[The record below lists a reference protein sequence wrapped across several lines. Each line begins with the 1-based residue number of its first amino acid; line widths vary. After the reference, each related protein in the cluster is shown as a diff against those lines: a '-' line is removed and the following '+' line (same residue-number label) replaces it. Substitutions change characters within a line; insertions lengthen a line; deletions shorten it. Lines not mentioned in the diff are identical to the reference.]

1 MRGQNGTKLDNFR
14 SHVFL
19 KNEESQKSVICSIYP
34 KDTPKRQ
41 NEAAATDHQDGND
54 RTTAPLNVSS
64 NVGAEKEAQSSM
76 QMLQNAWNWDQNTKE
91 VTQAS
96 FIYSTGEKPA
106 VPVVKQQTEYGD
118 RNSSDLLMNSPGRLV
133 IHQQINF
140 ISLDPGASRQP
151 KFPRNG

>member
-19 KNEESQKSVICSIYP
+19 KNEESQKSLICSIYP

-64 NVGAEKEAQSSM
+64 NVGAEKEAQSSNFSLVETL

-118 RNSSDLLMNSPGRLV
+118 RNSSDLP
-133 IHQQINF
+133 IN
-140 ISLDPGASRQP
+140 
-151 KFPRNG
+151 